1 MVLVDPTSDR
11 EQIDADAVRLPE
23 LEALPDTLDQAG
35 ASRVPSGVPVFLIDA
50 VSPLDVPFA
59 THAIRTLR
67 MSDRADLEAESLEH
81 KRWLET
87 IPGSRL
93 IVTHCSGHNVAQEQ
107 PELVVATIREAVEE
121 VGRRLQR

>member
-11 EQIDADAVRLPE
+11 EQIDAAAVRLPE
-23 LEALPDTLDQAG
+23 LESLPDTLDQAR

-50 VSPLDVPFA
+50 VSPLKVPFA
-59 THAIRTLR
+59 TQTIRTLR
-67 MSDRADLEAESLEH
+67 MSYRADLEGESLEH
-81 KRWLET
+81 KKWLET
-87 IPGSRL
+87 VPGSRL
-93 IVTHCSGHNVAQEQ
+93 IIAHYSGHNVAHEQ